1 MATYKKEKGREEQI
15 HQDNQKDGHDHG
27 AGCGSADLFSAS
39 RRSKSLQAPNRRDGD
54 SKHHTFDQ
62 PGSDVPQ

>member
-27 AGCGSADLFSAS
+27 AGCGPADLFGAAGGL
-39 RRSKSLQAPNRRDGD
+39 KSLQTPNGRDGD
-54 SKHHTFDQ
+54 SKHHALNQ
-62 PGSDVPQ
+62 PGSNVPQ